1 MLEEQGISVKVI
13 DNDRNHCRLVAS
25 RLKKGIVLYGDGTDI
40 DLLKQEGVEDA
51 DIVICITSD
60 ERLNMMMALLA
71 KHLGARQTI
80 VRVVRTEYVAL
91 MQQVGVDIVLATR
104 LLAAGE
110 VLSFVRS
117 GSIERVSLLEGACV
131 QAVEVIVQEGSPLDG
146 RRLMDVDLPK
156 GCLIGTYVR
165 DGKAFI
171 PDGRSALHAGDRAIV
186 IVEADQASDVLSF
199 FKGGD

>member
-1 MLEEQGISVKVI
+1 MSGPPITSTASAALSSSGPAARGRFSPPCWKNRGISVKVI
-13 DNDRNHCRLVAS
+13 DNDRDHCRLVAS

-117 GSIERVSLLEGACV
+117 GSIDASASSKVRAS
-131 QAVEVIVQEGSPLDG
+131 
-146 RRLMDVDLPK
+146 RLPK
-156 GCLIGTYVR
+156 SSCR
-165 DGKAFI
+165 KAL
-171 PDGRSALHAGDRAIV
+171 RSTDAA
-186 IVEADQASDVLSF
+186 
-199 FKGGD
+199 

>member
-1 MLEEQGISVKVI
+1 
-13 DNDRNHCRLVAS
+13 
-25 RLKKGIVLYGDGTDI
+25 
-40 DLLKQEGVEDA
+40 
-51 DIVICITSD
+51 
-60 ERLNMMMALLA
+60 MMMALLA

-131 QAVEVIVQEGSPLDG
+131 QAAEIIASC
-146 RRLMDVDLPK
+146 R
-156 GCLIGTYVR
+156 
-165 DGKAFI
+165 KAL
-171 PDGRSALHAGDRAIV
+171 RSTDAA
-186 IVEADQASDVLSF
+186 
-199 FKGGD
+199 